1 MSFSHVETGEKP
13 HKRHMISH
21 SQTSCFNLHSKEC
34 KIRANLM
41 KQKTVDKAVEDKKDQ
56 EPELWVQECV
66 IISLR
71 EQNLVQRL
79 PEL

>member
-1 MSFSHVETGEKP
+1 
-13 HKRHMISH
+13 
-21 SQTSCFNLHSKEC
+21 
-34 KIRANLM
+34 M